1 MKIMAEDLFDD
12 VFNNVLRAP
21 VFGGETLM
29 KTDITENDG
38 RYYLDIEL
46 PGFNKEEVKISLYN
60 GDLTVEANRNT
71 AARAGKLLRQ
81 ERYSGNCQPYI
92 LCRYSIERIGYSRM
106 PSRTVYLTVDFPTEQ
121 KKQEEEKKFIEILLI
136 SKWM

>member
-1 MKIMAEDLFDD
+1 MAEDLFDD

-81 ERYSGNCQPYI
+81 ERYSGNV
-92 LCRYSIERIGYSRM
+92 
-106 PSRTVYLTVDFPTEQ
+106 SRTFYVGTALKESDIHASFKDGVLTVDFPTEQ
-121 KKQEEEKKFIEILLI
+121 KKQEEEKKFIEIF
-136 SKWM
+136 

>member
-1 MKIMAEDLFDD
+1 MADDFFED

-46 PGFNKEEVKISLYN
+46 PGYSKEDVKLSLYN
-60 GDLTVEANRNT
+60 GDLTVEANKTN
-71 AARAGKLLRQ
+71 AARAGKLVRQ
-81 ERYSGNCQPYI
+81 ERYRGNC
-92 LCRYSIERIGYSRM
+92 
-106 PSRTVYLTVDFPTEQ
+106 SRTFYVGTALKEADIHAAFKDGILTIDFPTEQ
-121 KKQEEEKKFIEILLI
+121 KKQEEEKKFIEIL
-136 SKWM
+136 